1 MKMRFESLQVRLNA
15 EYVINAMVDEQK
27 PFDLDLFDTVLKK
40 IEELCWGSGVP
51 IKYEG
56 MSIGTRGNCP
66 VGLIASGS
74 FKERG
79 HMKNFQILYVQET
92 GEMKYFGSLYYSNY

>member
-1 MKMRFESLQVRLNA
+1 MEMRFESLQVRLNA
-15 EYVINAMVDEQK
+15 EYVIRAMVDKQK

-40 IEELCWGSGVP
+40 IEEQCWESGVP

-56 MSIGTRGNCP
+56 MSIGSLDNCP
-66 VGLIASGS
+66 VGLIANGS

-79 HMKNFQILYVQET
+79 HTKKFQILYIQET
-92 GEMKYFGSLYYSNY
+92 GIMRYFGSLYYSNY

>member
-1 MKMRFESLQVRLNA
+1 MEMRFESLQVRLNA

-40 IEELCWGSGVP
+40 IEELCWDSGVP

-56 MSIGTRGNCP
+56 MSIGTRDNYP

-79 HMKNFQILYVQET
+79 HTKNFQILYIQAT